1 MKIDKG
7 KVVFESEEDLPPLTM
22 SLSSTSWNR
31 TGSWKYL
38 EPFYQDLT
46 PPCVDSCKV
55 GNDIVTFMRLIDE
68 GRYEEAARGLLAHN
82 PFPATLGRVCP
93 HPCES
98 PCNRKEM
105 GGPIAIQ
112 SAERFLGDYA
122 IEHELMPALPEATKP
137 HVTVVGSGPA
147 GLTAAYFLR
156 LLGHPVTVAEADSKP
171 GGLLW
176 TGIPPY
182 RLPREVLEKEL
193 DRIRKMGVQFFFG
206 VRVGQDVPVEQLLAQ
221 SGAVI
226 LAIGQT
232 QTRALGIPGEEH
244 PRVLDGIRLL
254 HRIHEGRQPEVGQS
268 VIVVGGG
275 NTALDCARSLLRM
288 GKDVRILYRRS
299 RAEMPAFADEV
310 DEALEEGLRIEYL
323 AAPVRVVTEGETLT
337 GIECIRMKL
346 VESDSGGRPRP
357 VPEPGTEFIMPCDSI
372 VKALGETLNLDDLPD
387 EMRMAGRL
395 HSIDSMTEVSGLFAC
410 GDCLGNGGTV
420 AQAVAM
426 GRQAAYAA
434 HAWLTEEKYAAPSPL
449 QERNASGE
457 VAGFSRFAS
466 SYFRVQSG
474 PQHQARDPQERVHDF
489 EEVRGGL
496 REQQVRAEA
505 ARCFK
510 CGTCTHC
517 DNCRLFCPDN
527 AIGIDPDDEGYY
539 VHYEYCKGCLVCVEE
554 CPRDAIHQRRVE
566 V

>member
-1 MKIDKG
+1 MKIEKG
-7 KVVFESEEDLPPLTM
+7 KVVFDSEEDLPPLTM
-22 SLSSTSWNR
+22 SLSTTSWNR

-68 GRYEEAARGLLAHN
+68 GRYEEAARGILQHN

-122 IEHELMPALPEATKP
+122 IEHDLMPVLPEATKP

-156 LLGHPVTVAEADSKP
+156 VLGHPVTIAEADSKP

-193 DRIRKMGVQFFFG
+193 DRIRKMGVEFRFG

-221 SGAVI
+221 SGAVV

-232 QTRALGIPGEEH
+232 QTRALGIPGEDH
-244 PRVLDGIRLL
+244 RQVFDGIRLL
-254 HRIHEGRQPEVGQS
+254 HWIHEGRTPDVGQR
-268 VIVVGGG
+268 VIVIGGG
-275 NTALDCARSLLRM
+275 NTALDCARSLLRA
-288 GKDVRILYRRS
+288 GKDVTILYRRS
-299 RAEMPAFADEV
+299 RAEMPAFPEEIA
-310 DEALEEGLRIEYL
+310 EALEEGIRIEFL
-323 AAPVRVVTEGETLT
+323 AAPVRVIAEGEALT

-346 VESDSGGRPRP
+346 VEADPGGRPKP
-357 VPEPGTEFIMPCDSI
+357 VPQPGTEFIMPCDTI
-372 VKALGETLNLDDLPD
+372 VKALGEVLNIEDLPD
-387 EMRMAGRL
+387 TMRRIGRV
-395 HSIDSMTEVSGLFAC
+395 HSIDSMTEMSGLFAC
-410 GDCLGNGGTV
+410 GDCLGHGGTV
-420 AQAVAM
+420 AQAVAT
-426 GRQAAYAA
+426 GREAAYAA
-434 HAWLTEEKYAAPSPL
+434 HAWLTGEKSAAPSPL
-449 QERNASGE
+449 LDRNASSE

-466 SYFRVQSG
+466 SYFRNQSG
-474 PQHQARDPQERVHDF
+474 PRQEVRQPEERSRDF

-496 REQQVRAEA
+496 QEQQVRAEA

-517 DNCRLFCPDN
+517 DNCRFFCPDN
-527 AIGIDPDDEGYY
+527 AIGIHPEGDVYY
-539 VHYEYCKGCLVCVEE
+539 VRYEYCKGCLVCVEE